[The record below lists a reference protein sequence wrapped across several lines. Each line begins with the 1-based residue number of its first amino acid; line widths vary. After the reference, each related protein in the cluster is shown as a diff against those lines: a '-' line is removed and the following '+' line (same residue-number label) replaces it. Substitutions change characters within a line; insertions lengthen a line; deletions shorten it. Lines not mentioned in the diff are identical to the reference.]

1 MTSKAEFNA
10 EEWEKIQQ
18 GPAVAGI
25 MVIASDRGGSLRESI
40 AVGKVYVEAAAKGQ
54 GTIVGEIASTPP
66 KIDRDA
72 MGTKEELVVR
82 GPQII
87 SEAVSILEAH
97 ATPEEVDEFR
107 HFCLEVAE
115 HAAERTKTGGFLGI
129 GGSRISQA
137 ESTTL
142 DEIASTLGIERSQ
155 SGPAPADAD

>member
-10 EEWEKIQQ
+10 EEWERVLQ

-40 AVGKVYVEAAAKGQ
+40 AVGKVYTDAAARGK
-54 GTIVGEIASTPP
+54 GTILGEVASTPP
-66 KIDRDA
+66 KIDREA
-72 MGTKEELVVR
+72 MGTREELVVR

-97 ATPEEVDEFR
+97 ATPEEVDEFKR
-107 HFCLEVAE
+107 FCLEVAE

-129 GGSRISQA
+129 GGTRISQA

-142 DEIASTLGIERSQ
+142 DQIAGTLGIERSV
-155 SGPAPADAD
+155 SGPAPAESD